1 MPILETFTK
10 QPSDVQDYD
19 IDFSEYLDALT
30 DTAAL
35 AVVEAEPGITV
46 VNHLILAKVVKVW
59 LSGGTSGGRYKVTIR
74 LTTTGG
80 RTKEVEIRVLVRET

>member
-10 QPSDVQDYD
+10 QPADVQDYD
-19 IDFSEYLDALT
+19 IDFAEYLDALT

-35 AVVEAEPGITV
+35 AVVEADPGITV
-46 VNHLILAKVVKVW
+46 VNYLILGKVVKVW
-59 LSGGTSGGRYKVTIR
+59 LSGGITGARYKVTIR

-80 RTKEVEIRVLVRET
+80 RTKEVEIRLLVRET